1 MGGGLAACAP
11 FAHSDESFLLGPASV
26 AVDFGELARGSPR
39 SSHTTR
45 DGNDAKQPDEP
56 MPQASVRQF
65 PDPTAGLA
73 PQALDDQQPPRLQT
87 CSA

>member
-65 PDPTAGLA
+65 PDPGGRASTPGA
-73 PQALDDQQPPRLQT
+73 R
-87 CSA
+87 